1 MRDSN
6 DKRPLLRSFFMGG
19 FECSTHINERGRRL
33 DLIDSTRHD
42 EFAERDYVRLLEH
55 GIAAA
60 RDGVRW
66 HLIEREPYRYDFSSL
81 ERQIQA
87 VKKTGIQVIWD
98 YFHYGFPD
106 GLDIYSPEFVERFAG
121 FSSAVTRFLQ
131 EELKEDPFVC
141 PVNEISF
148 FSWAAGDRGN
158 FYPHSRRRGHML
170 KRQLVRAAIASVD
183 AVRSAAPNARWIFSD
198 PAIHVVTR
206 GTTTAAKRAA
216 ERYRRAQFEA
226 YDMLAGRKDPDL
238 GGHPRYI
245 DIVGLNYY
253 FHSQWFH
260 PSRRKLPL
268 GHKLY
273 RPLNEILREY
283 YLRYGRPVMIAETG
297 IEDDER
303 PSWFRYVCE
312 QSRIAMKHGVP
323 LIGLCLYP
331 ICNHPGWAD
340 NRHCHNGLWDYADE
354 SGGREIHQP
363 LSDEIHRQ
371 RNAFDSAEAAV
382 KGAQNAC

>member
-1 MRDSN
+1 
-6 DKRPLLRSFFMGG
+6 
-19 FECSTHINERGRRL
+19 
-33 DLIDSTRHD
+33 
-42 EFAERDYVRLLEH
+42 
-55 GIAAA
+55 
-60 RDGVRW
+60 
-66 HLIEREPYRYDFSSL
+66 
-81 ERQIQA
+81 
-87 VKKTGIQVIWD
+87 
-98 YFHYGFPD
+98 
-106 GLDIYSPEFVERFAG
+106 
-121 FSSAVTRFLQ
+121 
-131 EELKEDPFVC
+131 
-141 PVNEISF
+141 
-148 FSWAAGDRGN
+148 
-158 FYPHSRRRGHML
+158 ML
-170 KRQLVRAAIASVD
+170 KRQLVRAALASVD

-283 YLRYGRPVMIAETG
+283 YARYGRPVMIAETG

-312 QSRIAMKHGVP
+312 QSRIAMEHGVP
-323 LIGLCLYP
+323 LTGLCLYP

-354 SGGREIHQP
+354 SGRRDIHQP

-371 RNAFDSAEAAV
+371 RSAFDRAGAAV